1 MSHSSPKQIIHIKP
15 NQSWLRID
23 LKSIYE
29 YRDLLWLLIR
39 RDFVSKYKQTILG
52 PSWAVI
58 QPIMLSVVFS
68 LIFGKVAQIPTDGAP
83 PFLFYLCGLL
93 LWQFFAGTVQT
104 AGNSLQGNAAIL
116 GKVYFPRIIPPL
128 ATTISQLIP
137 LAIQFCIFIGFYIY
151 FSSQSTNSQLQISSS
166 ILLLPLLLL
175 QVMIFGLG
183 ISLCFSALTAKYRD
197 FQHAL
202 TFTIQ
207 LWLYATPVI
216 YPASKLANY
225 DWLLWINPMAMPIS
239 GMKMIFLGT
248 DGFSLTSWGLSS
260 LISVVILIIGLLWYQ
275 RTARTF
281 IDTA

>member
-1 MSHSSPKQIIHIKP
+1 MSHTPQRPAIHIKP
-15 NQSWLRID
+15 NQSWLRVD
-23 LKSIYE
+23 LKSVYE
-29 YRDLLWLLIR
+29 YRDLLWLLVR

-68 LIFGKVAQIPTDGAP
+68 LVFGKVAKIPTDGAP

-128 ATTISQLIP
+128 ATTISQFIP
-137 LAIQFCIFIGFYIY
+137 LVIQFCIFIGFYIY
-151 FSSQSTNSQLQISSS
+151 FASQSGSNELQINSS
-166 ILLLPLLLL
+166 IFLLPFLLL
-175 QVMIFGLG
+175 QTMIFSLG

-202 TFTIQ
+202 SFTIQ

-225 DWLLWINPMAMPIS
+225 NWLLWLNPMTMPIS

-248 DGFSLTSWGLSS
+248 DGFSLANWGLSS
-260 LISVVILIIGLLWYQ
+260 LISVATLIVGLLWYQ